1 MSLLT
6 GMPGP
11 FVWLFSAQQARA
23 VWDQLVEKLGAE
35 RLTAMPGNR
44 HPFSPWITLAENHPR
59 GQTLLDRLTN
69 RQDGVPT
76 FDDPTLPDPKGTFEA
91 VAQWVRAQAEKNPLA
106 LYVMKP
112 EQWGRDSVD
121 LILYLTRRLE
131 TEPVAILI
139 DAPGLE
145 GAPQWRQAL
154 AAMEREIGLTAMG
167 SQRGTCSATEET
179 ETGGCMLR
187 LAACGAHH
195 AVRALLGPEHEAEGW
210 TQARLRALLALEA
223 QDDATVDRATTRM
236 HLLASSGREGALAL
250 RIRMLSLH
258 RRGDKAGMLATL
270 KALRCCHA
278 DADLPRGWV
287 FLDEAAALSLTAP
300 PQIHCAL
307 LDRLISLPDHEA
319 PPPCR
324 ATGFIWR
331 GAAAYRDGDANH
343 AAEALST
350 ALPILDRLGEFT
362 RATHV
367 RVRLGFLLSAL
378 GRSAEAAAI
387 LRVAAEGAI
396 ALGNMSTAAMAA
408 TEAACA
414 AAADGEAPL
423 RSQIALFHGWKSKHL
438 AAAIRAAGLHQKL
451 AVHAALADDRLEAA
465 LEHASRLEEEA
476 SDRPN
481 LRFEA
486 ALMRARI
493 ALRQG
498 TSSRAHLDA
507 AATLAE
513 MLEEEEMPL
522 ARLRLA
528 HFPVGSG

>member
-1 MSLLT
+1 L
-6 GMPGP
+6 
-11 FVWLFSAQQARA
+11 QQAHSI
-23 VWDQLVEKLGAE
+23 WDQLAEKLGAE
-35 RLTAMPGNR
+35 RLTATPGNQ

-59 GQTLLDRLTN
+59 GQTLLDRLTD

-76 FDDPTLPDPKGTFEA
+76 FDDPVLPDSKGTFEA
-91 VAQWVRAQAEKNPLA
+91 VTQWVRAQAERNPLA

-139 DAPGLE
+139 DVTGLE

-154 AAMEREIGLTAMG
+154 VAMKREIGLTAMG
-167 SQRGTCSATEET
+167 SELATYAATGEAET
-179 ETGGCMLR
+179 EGCMSR

-195 AVRALLGPEHEAEGW
+195 AVRALLGPEHEAETW
-210 TQARLRALLALEA
+210 TQAKLRALLALDTR
-223 QDDATVDRATTRM
+223 DDATVDRATTRM
-236 HLLASSGREGALAL
+236 QLLASSGRKGALAL

-278 DADLPRGWV
+278 DADLPRGWA
-287 FLDEAAALSLTAP
+287 FLDEAAAHSLTSP
-300 PQIHCAL
+300 PQVHCAW
-307 LDRLISLPDHEA
+307 LDRLIGLPDQEA
-319 PPPCR
+319 PPSCR

-331 GAAAYRDGDANH
+331 GAAAYRDGDASH
-343 AAEALST
+343 ATEVLSAALQ
-350 ALPILDRLGEFT
+350 ILDRIGEFT

-367 RVRLGFLLSAL
+367 RVRLGFLLSTL
-378 GRSAEAAAI
+378 GRSAEAAGI

-396 ALGNMSTAAMAA
+396 ALGDMATAAMAA

-414 AAADGEAPL
+414 AAADGEVPL
-423 RSQIALFHGWKSKHL
+423 MSRIALFQGWKSKHL

-451 AVHAALADDRLEAA
+451 AIHAALADGRLEAA
-465 LEHASRLEEEA
+465 LEHANRLEEEA

-498 TSSRAHLDA
+498 TFSRAHLDA
-507 AATLAE
+507 AVALAGV
-513 MLEEEEMPL
+513 LEEEEKPL

-528 HFPVGSG
+528 RFPTGSG